1 MLKSYFEKKIE
12 AGCDEAGRGALA
24 GPVVAAAVILPLSF
38 KNILINDSKKIS
50 KNLRDELDLI
60 IRKNAL
66 DIGIG
71 IVKPKEIDKINI
83 LNASILAMHKA
94 INKLKII
101 PQQLL
106 IDGNKFIKYKDIK
119 HYCIVKGDQK
129 FLSIAS
135 ASIIAKNFRDKLMI
149 KLDKKYPFFDWK
161 NNKGYPTSKHR
172 NAILNNGTTLHHRK
186 SYKLLNNQ
194 LNIDLN

>member
-24 GPVVAAAVILPLSF
+24 GPVVAAAVILPLNF

-94 INKLKII
+94 INLS
-101 PQQLL
+101 L
-106 IDGNKFIKYKDIK
+106 IHI
-119 HYCIVKGDQK
+119 
-129 FLSIAS
+129 
-135 ASIIAKNFRDKLMI
+135 
-149 KLDKKYPFFDWK
+149 
-161 NNKGYPTSKHR
+161 
-172 NAILNNGTTLHHRK
+172 
-186 SYKLLNNQ
+186 
-194 LNIDLN
+194 

>member
-1 MLKSYFEKKIE
+1 MLKSYFKKKIE

-24 GPVVAAAVILPLSF
+24 GPVVAAAVILPLNF

-71 IVKPKEIDKINI
+71 IVKPKEIDQINI

-106 IDGNKFIKYKDIK
+106 IDGNKFKKYKDIK

-149 KLDKKYPFFDWK
+149 NLDKKHPFFDWK

-194 LNIDLN
+194 LNIDLK

>member
-24 GPVVAAAVILPLSF
+24 GPVVAAAVILPLNF
-38 KNILINDSKKIS
+38 NNILINDSKKIS

>member
-24 GPVVAAAVILPLSF
+24 GPVVAAAVILPLNF
-38 KNILINDSKKIS
+38 NNILINDSKKIS

-194 LNIDLN
+194 LNIDLK